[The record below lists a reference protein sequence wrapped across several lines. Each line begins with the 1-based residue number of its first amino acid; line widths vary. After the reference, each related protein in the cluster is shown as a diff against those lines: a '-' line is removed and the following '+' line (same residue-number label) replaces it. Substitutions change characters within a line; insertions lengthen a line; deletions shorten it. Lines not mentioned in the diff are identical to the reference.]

1 MVSKDILA
9 EVAAERERQD
19 GRWGGAE
26 HDDEM
31 TMDAFAQLIADYAGW
46 ARVKAR
52 EGTFDEARQ
61 RLVQAA
67 ALAVAAVECLDRE
80 KAQRDAPPAKPLMGF
95 ASRLEPLGAAAAF
108 GPDTVVRQRDR
119 ASGGVNLR
127 DARSARQ
134 AFARSPCDLRNVEL
148 MGIKADGRHPM
159 RQVHARM
166 RSNVIRISEEK
177 ERYPE

>member
-26 HDDEM
+26 HDDDM

-52 EGTFDEARQ
+52 EGAFDEARQ

-80 KAQRDAPPAKPLMGF
+80 KAHRDMPSAKP
-95 ASRLEPLGAAAAF
+95 
-108 GPDTVVRQRDR
+108 
-119 ASGGVNLR
+119 GGL
-127 DARSARQ
+127 AW
-134 AFARSPCDLRNVEL
+134 E
-148 MGIKADGRHPM
+148 
-159 RQVHARM
+159 
-166 RSNVIRISEEK
+166 
-177 ERYPE
+177 

>member
-1 MVSKDILA
+1 LIPRKTARRRACDSVFPAQAPEPENAMVSKDILA

-80 KAQRDAPPAKPLMGF
+80 KAQRDAPPAKPGG
-95 ASRLEPLGAAAAF
+95 LGW
-108 GPDTVVRQRDR
+108 
-119 ASGGVNLR
+119 
-127 DARSARQ
+127 
-134 AFARSPCDLRNVEL
+134 E
-148 MGIKADGRHPM
+148 
-159 RQVHARM
+159 
-166 RSNVIRISEEK
+166 
-177 ERYPE
+177 